1 MKQISNKSIMVL
13 LVAALVIT
21 VVGTVVSVTKL
32 AELTSIYASLAGA
45 ATSTATG
52 QANITIQATTSITN
66 RVQNID
72 FGSGFADG
80 GTCVMDSNG
89 QHNQTGAFCRSF
101 NNVSSGFYLENTGN
115 LNLSVNY
122 SCTGN
127 CTAASF
133 IGGTNPAFEIRVKG
147 AFFRNVTGQTNDTAA
162 SCLGYSGV
170 SFYGWNI
177 SNATGGVGNITNPE
191 GTYVNIQYYNNA
203 TLCGNTT
210 HFPLDF
216 QAGQDAGV
224 IDINVTVPTDAP
236 AASVTSSAT
245 FTFTGTSSG

>member
-89 QHNQTGAFCRSF
+89 QHNQTGAFCF
-101 NNVSSGFYLENTGN
+101 WI
-115 LNLSVNY
+115 LS
-122 SCTGN
+122 
-127 CTAASF
+127 
-133 IGGTNPAFEIRVKG
+133 
-147 AFFRNVTGQTNDTAA
+147 
-162 SCLGYSGV
+162 
-170 SFYGWNI
+170 
-177 SNATGGVGNITNPE
+177 
-191 GTYVNIQYYNNA
+191 
-203 TLCGNTT
+203 
-210 HFPLDF
+210 
-216 QAGQDAGV
+216 
-224 IDINVTVPTDAP
+224 
-236 AASVTSSAT
+236 
-245 FTFTGTSSG
+245 